1 MHPLTLDDM
10 VPLAEYAARRQEFW
24 EAHRN
29 YRNRYRRVAVGPE
42 IVVVFENRQ
51 TLWFRVQEI
60 LRLARIDE
68 TEIVQQQLD
77 WFNRL
82 LPGRDQLHAGL
93 VIHEPKSEGPGRDW
107 GYWSEITGQQIRL
120 HIGSL
125 VIASRLL
132 TCRPAD
138 RAGGTAGWLE
148 FSLLPPEQARLA
160 EFQQPV
166 RIEVYYK
173 DYRHSSAMLS
183 NEVRQSL
190 MEDLDLADRRA
201 AG

>member
-1 MHPLTLDDM
+1 
-10 VPLAEYAARRQEFW
+10 
-24 EAHRN
+24 
-29 YRNRYRRVAVGPE
+29 
-42 IVVVFENRQ
+42 VVVFENRQ

-68 TEIVQQQLD
+68 REIVQQQRV
-77 WFNRL
+77 WFNQL
-82 LPGRDQLHAGL
+82 LPVRDLLHAGL
-93 VIHEPKSEGPGRDW
+93 VIRELKVDGSGRDW

-120 HIGSL
+120 HIGSM

-148 FSLLPPEQARLA
+148 FSLSPPEQARLA
-160 EFQQPV
+160 EFQQQV

-173 DYRHSSAMLS
+173 DYRHSSALLS

-190 MEDLDLADRRA
+190 MEDLELADRRA
-201 AG
+201 AA